1 MGCYLCIC
9 PCVRSFVEASCAYFR
24 SLGTF
29 WESWGSLGF
38 ILDALGVAWAPFW
51 VSGRLLGSILGALGF
66 PWAAFWGLWGSLGL
80 HFGSSGG
87 LMGAFGGP
95 GGRPWPPKGPKAN
108 FFNFSRSMLG

>member
-51 VSGRLLGSILGALGF
+51 VSGRLLGSILGALGV
-66 PWAAFWGLWGSLGL
+66 PWASFWGLWGALGL
-80 HFGSSGG
+80 HFGRNGVPTERSGG
-87 LMGAFGGP
+87 LACH
-95 GGRPWPPKGPKAN
+95 
-108 FFNFSRSMLG
+108 L